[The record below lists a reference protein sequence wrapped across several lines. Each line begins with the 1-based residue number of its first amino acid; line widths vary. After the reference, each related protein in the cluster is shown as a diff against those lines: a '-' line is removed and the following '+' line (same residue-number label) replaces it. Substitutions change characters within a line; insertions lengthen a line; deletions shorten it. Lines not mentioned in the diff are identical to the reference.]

1 MSSDLGWRRIKR
13 FWAPL
18 ALGLTAQLIWGAWA
32 SEHQILEWQLP
43 GYPNSYLS
51 QLEVK
56 NGQHP
61 ELGMARVADIPS
73 RVARNVVARTL
84 TFGEV
89 LTHRYL
95 SQFWSSPAVCGVLIL
110 ISIGLASSL
119 RNAGQL
125 HDWYFLCYELI
136 FLMWPWETK
145 DRFLFPIVPLA
156 FLYLCR
162 GGKVV
167 QSYAIRRPR
176 IVGMCL
182 VLIGSLLSLSSAGF
196 ALRVMTFPVNMR
208 HALADRVE
216 PVAAAL
222 FWALLTVLGVA
233 ILAYPALRRLWF
245 GAELV
250 RLRRLAESEAP
261 ILLRFALVLGVA
273 LLIGSG
279 ARQIVITGRGNLRPD
294 ITQTALYPEIEASA
308 WILAHESSR
317 RVIMAREPE
326 FVFHYTHR
334 RVVWFPPISDPKV
347 LMDGIRRHR
356 VDVVIVAHHSPSYW
370 LPPEDDCFQA
380 LLHVY
385 GNSFQLRHEGTD
397 NWVYEVLPP
406 QDRQ

>member
-1 MSSDLGWRRIKR
+1 
-13 FWAPL
+13 
-18 ALGLTAQLIWGAWA
+18 
-32 SEHQILEWQLP
+32 
-43 GYPNSYLS
+43 
-51 QLEVK
+51 
-56 NGQHP
+56 
-61 ELGMARVADIPS
+61 
-73 RVARNVVARTL
+73 
-84 TFGEV
+84 
-89 LTHRYL
+89 
-95 SQFWSSPAVCGVLIL
+95 
-110 ISIGLASSL
+110 
-119 RNAGQL
+119 
-125 HDWYFLCYELI
+125 
-136 FLMWPWETK
+136 
-145 DRFLFPIVPLA
+145 
-156 FLYLCR
+156 
-162 GGKVV
+162 
-167 QSYAIRRPR
+167 
-176 IVGMCL
+176 MCL

-397 NWVYEVLPP
+397 NWVCEVLPP